1 MASFL
6 DVLFSQHKSGYNFS
20 CCRVLDQSFCFVYNH
35 FKKFLEKK
43 IFFLKN
49 KEKYEIIQYI
59 FCSMNI
65 GGSIRLNPC
74 GLLTL
79 GLFALFLMYYSFG
92 WATNKNS
99 HAESISIKSLLA
111 ASIDVAKRG
120 GLEVK
125 RIREQVSNIL
135 FF

>member
-1 MASFL
+1 M
-6 DVLFSQHKSGYNFS
+6 
-20 CCRVLDQSFCFVYNH
+20 
-35 FKKFLEKK
+35 
-43 IFFLKN
+43 I
-49 KEKYEIIQYI
+49 
-59 FCSMNI
+59 I

-79 GLFALFLMYYSFG
+79 GLVTLFLMYYSFG

-125 RIREQVSNIL
+125 RIREQVSNIV
-135 FF
+135 FFRL

>member
-1 MASFL
+1 MCCFL
-6 DVLFSQHKSGYNFS
+6 NTSLGIISHAAEYLIRVFVSYTIILKNFWK
-20 CCRVLDQSFCFVYNH
+20 
-35 FKKFLEKK
+35 KKF
-43 IFFLKN
+43 FFLKN